1 MLDSLLILSQCLWKH
16 YGQKVVIL
24 VDEYDVPLDKAYQ
37 AGYYDDMVELL
48 RNLFGQASTRIY
60 PIILWPC
67 RRIHLKRMTVVYN
80 IPGTVYIHL
89 TKPIPVIPFPDRE
102 GAFVMSDKILQDS
115 LLILSQCL
123 WKHYGQKVVI
133 LVDFPVRKAKIFII
147 LHILD
152 RVYTEIIQPR
162 KNALL

>member
-1 MLDSLLILSQCLWKH
+1 MIRLCIQFPVSQFLPYLLSYAAALNQPFNLSFC
-16 YGQKVVIL
+16 GF
-24 VDEYDVPLDKAYQ
+24 PCTMDKLP
-37 AGYYDDMVELL
+37 D
-48 RNLFGQASTRIY
+48 NIITTRIY

-89 TKPIPVIPFPDRE
+89 TKPIPVIPFPDRI
-102 GAFVMSDKILQDS
+102 ILFHPA
-115 LLILSQCL
+115 IT
-123 WKHYGQKVVI
+123 GQHFP
-133 LVDFPVRKAKIFII
+133 DFPVRKAKIFII

-162 KNALL
+162 KNALLWHPQTSR